1 MRDVMVHEMI
11 HYYTAWNRIKD
22 NGSHGRQF
30 WRIAKEFNERYG
42 LNITI
47 KVGTPLPDFGCKYKQ
62 KITFSAQKIGK
73 KSHFRHIF
81 GFSCHFLPPSY
92 SSHHSQYWE
101 HFVKFTDSPSLSIV
115 SQSLSIFDFN
125 YLFTLIAF
133 TFLISLFTESICLCR
148 SSTCFLLL
156 SKLTF
161 SSSIISCEIPFSS
174 SL

>member
-1 MRDVMVHEMI
+1 MFWDCNRKYFDNSLPTPYIELFDRPNIVARFEYQRNGKKTKKPIRYQVIYFSKTYEFDENTMRDVMVHEMI
-11 HYYTAWNRIKD
+11 HYYTAWN
-22 NGSHGRQF
+22 Q
-30 WRIAKEFNERYG
+30 
-42 LNITI
+42 
-47 KVGTPLPDFGCKYKQ
+47 
-62 KITFSAQKIGK
+62 
-73 KSHFRHIF
+73 
-81 GFSCHFLPPSY
+81 
-92 SSHHSQYWE
+92 
-101 HFVKFTDSPSLSIV
+101 FTDSPSLSIV